1 MPAPVVHRAAGF
13 SIAGRVFTAFYKE
26 YRVFQAI
33 FRGKSG
39 QLQRNLQPG
48 WAGGRRASEGF

>member
-1 MPAPVVHRAAGF
+1 VVHRAAGF